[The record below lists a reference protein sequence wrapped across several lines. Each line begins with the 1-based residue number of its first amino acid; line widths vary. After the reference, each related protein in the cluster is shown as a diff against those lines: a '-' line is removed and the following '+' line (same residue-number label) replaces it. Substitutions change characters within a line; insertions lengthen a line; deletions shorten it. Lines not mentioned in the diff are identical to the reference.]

1 MLKTNL
7 SRSCKRR
14 IQRRIHVQRDV
25 AETVLG
31 VNQLY
36 NFDSGGEKGADS
48 YISSAQSRSLEFI
61 KGCVQELGSPGSV
74 DGSGALA
81 ALRVSDGYGGM
92 PVPSALGSFDPELVS
107 LPSGEVQPVS
117 LSSLIGENGQNAVEE
132 FIRSHVRSSGEA
144 ATHLQVEGPDQTYS
158 DPKFRNK
165 ATYAGFVKRLHV
177 LGLLEIRD
185 YPGHEEVGLFFV
197 KKKNDKLR
205 MILDCRR
212 SNHWFSEPE
221 PVKLT
226 TGESLRRIQVP
237 PDEKLYVCNADLAN
251 AFYTLSMP
259 EEIRD
264 YFCLKP
270 VCARDLG
277 LTEIGKKPVKPGQK
291 VFPRLAVLPMGWTW
305 ALYWCQRAHE
315 AVVERSGL
323 KSEERLQDFS
333 PVPRGNFWHV
343 QYVDNLHVMGTD
355 KSVVQSRFW
364 KAVRELQRCGLTV
377 HEEEECEDGAKV
389 LGWEYEIDGTFR
401 PSRSRVWRVRMA
413 IKEVLRRG
421 RMSGVQLEQLL
432 GHLTFISLGKREVLS
447 IFGDSYTFVKRHYHD
462 IAPIWKSVRKELLT
476 WCRVSP
482 LIVQDLRSEWSS
494 EISAVDASEW
504 GLGVTSTVVEV
515 AEVEKVGRYNER
527 WRFKDP
533 STSKPRSFVAKE
545 DEKTEIVY
553 LDEDAPEPPSKST
566 SFEAVPFE
574 FIKTKWQVVGRHQW
588 QRLEPM
594 PVLEARASLFAVRRL
609 MRKVDNLGKRHLI
622 LTDSLTA
629 ACAFSKGR
637 SQSHRMRTVV
647 QRVSALLLAG
657 GSSLVC
663 RWLPSE
669 WNPADSPSRGGW
681 KPSELVRKLDGDL
694 PQLERESQLA
704 EQGQADAEESNKTE
718 QENNRTFG
726 EGFAKKGS
734 TSDMGHRNG
743 REERPPKK
751 TTAGNQK
758 AESGQGRKGHGNAT
772 VILSHQCNF
781 EQVQR
786 TPQFVQTMDAES
798 WSKNDQDTA
807 QEDGHGDE
815 SIPGRAVQEGGG
827 PFDGQLRP
835 GCLDLFPP
843 SVERKGDDA
852 LEPSRTPGVEAF
864 VSPKKSDAC
873 ALRSRGPSFG
883 GGSGTR
889 FVGGGNRDAAK
900 LLFIPTSCRIPTTSS
915 VRHSQA
921 SPTFTPS
928 TSVLGGT
935 SEPYRV
941 GSTFKNKPMG
951 RGTELGP
958 EDSCAS
964 GSCYEQSAS
973 SSKPTKAR
981 LGLQCEVNRS
991 EQLHDGGVGGS
1002 RTEGAREAPPIPPP
1016 TRRCYSRDCQQVEAN
1031 NRSTT
1036 QRSMAVNPL
1045 IEKLREGRTVSPAFR
1060 PTGQNSTTAVHKGS
1074 RQSALKAPQPALSV
1088 PRALRFQ
1095 VFLEI
1100 FSGSGR
1106 LGRAVMKHC
1115 SLPVLL
1121 WDITYGTDY
1130 DLCVRKNQWKILEW
1144 IRCGAI
1150 AAGHLGTPCNS
1161 FSRARDQPGGP
1172 PPLRSDSKPLG
1183 LEGLRP
1189 GDEAKVRIGNVL
1201 MRFSVR
1207 IMLLALMLGLPFTL
1221 ENPRRSRL
1229 WICPPMLALLR
1240 RRNVS
1245 TVFVDFCMF
1254 NKPWKKPTT
1263 FAGVHVSFTRLQSY
1277 RCIGSKRGICL
1288 HSGKPH
1294 LPLSGQTS
1302 SREWLTKIA
1311 EPYPTG
1317 LCNGLAKVFL
1327 DAQLQL
1333 VARNFGSHIGI
1344 PF

>member
-1 MLKTNL
+1 
-7 SRSCKRR
+7 
-14 IQRRIHVQRDV
+14 
-25 AETVLG
+25 
-31 VNQLY
+31 
-36 NFDSGGEKGADS
+36 
-48 YISSAQSRSLEFI
+48 
-61 KGCVQELGSPGSV
+61 
-74 DGSGALA
+74 
-81 ALRVSDGYGGM
+81 
-92 PVPSALGSFDPELVS
+92 
-107 LPSGEVQPVS
+107 
-117 LSSLIGENGQNAVEE
+117 
-132 FIRSHVRSSGEA
+132 
-144 ATHLQVEGPDQTYS
+144 
-158 DPKFRNK
+158 
-165 ATYAGFVKRLHV
+165 
-177 LGLLEIRD
+177 
-185 YPGHEEVGLFFV
+185 
-197 KKKNDKLR
+197 
-205 MILDCRR
+205 
-212 SNHWFSEPE
+212 
-221 PVKLT
+221 
-226 TGESLRRIQVP
+226 
-237 PDEKLYVCNADLAN
+237 
-251 AFYTLSMP
+251 
-259 EEIRD
+259 
-264 YFCLKP
+264 
-270 VCARDLG
+270 
-277 LTEIGKKPVKPGQK
+277 
-291 VFPRLAVLPMGWTW
+291 
-305 ALYWCQRAHE
+305 
-315 AVVERSGL
+315 
-323 KSEERLQDFS
+323 
-333 PVPRGNFWHV
+333 
-343 QYVDNLHVMGTD
+343 
-355 KSVVQSRFW
+355 
-364 KAVRELQRCGLTV
+364 
-377 HEEEECEDGAKV
+377 
-389 LGWEYEIDGTFR
+389 
-401 PSRSRVWRVRMA
+401 MA

-462 IAPIWKSVRKELLT
+462 IAPTWKSVRKELLT

-609 MRKVDNLGKRHLI
+609 MRRVDNLGKRHLI
-622 LTDSLTA
+622 LTD
-629 ACAFSKGR
+629 R
-637 SQSHRMRTVV
+637 
-647 QRVSALLLAG
+647 
-657 GSSLVC
+657 
-663 RWLPSE
+663 
-669 WNPADSPSRGGW
+669 
-681 KPSELVRKLDGDL
+681 
-694 PQLERESQLA
+694 
-704 EQGQADAEESNKTE
+704 QADAEEPNKTE

-758 AESGQGRKGHGNAT
+758 AESGQGHKGLGNAT

-786 TPQFVQTMDAES
+786 TPQFVQTVDAGS

-815 SIPGRAVQEGGG
+815 SIPGRAVQEGEDLSTGSYALAALIFFHPQLIG
-827 PFDGQLRP
+827 KEMRPLNLQGLRGWRRLCPPRSRMPVPYEVVALLLVVALERGLWEVAIVMLLNFFLYLRP
-835 GCLDLFPP
+835 AQYQRLRVCDIVRPARR
-843 SVERKGDDA
+843 SHQA
-852 LEPSRTPGVEAF
+852 LQFWV
-864 VSPKKSDAC
+864 
-873 ALRSRGPSFG
+873 
-883 GGSGTR
+883 
-889 FVGGGNRDAAK
+889 
-900 LLFIPTSCRIPTTSS
+900 LLNP
-915 VRHSQA
+915 
-921 SPTFTPS
+921 
-928 TSVLGGT
+928 
-935 SEPYRV
+935 
-941 GSTFKNKPMG
+941 
-951 RGTELGP
+951 TELGVP
-958 EDSCAS
+958 SKTSQWDEALNLDLKIHAPLAPAMNKVLRLQNRPKQDLAFSVKSTEVNNFMMEVWED
-964 GSCYEQSAS
+964 
-973 SSKPTKAR
+973 
-981 LGLQCEVNRS
+981 LGLKELGKPHLYR
-991 EQLHDGGVGGS
+991 LRHGGA
-1002 RTEGAREAPPIPPP
+1002 THEI
-1016 TRRCYSRDCQQVEAN
+1016 AN
-1031 NRSTT
+1031 
-1036 QRSMAVNPL
+1036 
-1045 IEKLREGRTVSPAFR
+1045 KLRQTTEVQLRGRWQSIR
-1060 PTGQNSTTAVHKGS
+1060 SLKNYEKGGQNSTTAVHKGS

-1221 ENPRRSRL
+1221 ENPRRSPL

-1254 NKPWKKPTT
+1254 KKKPTT

-1288 HSGKPH
+1288 HYGKPH

-1302 SREWLTKIA
+1302 SGEWLTKIA

-1333 VARNFGSHIGI
+1333 VTKDTNAVCGMRSPEREPDACWKAGCEGDQVEKLRASSSTWPAPNLLAGDDGTLFGSGGLYWENYFQSEVQELRQLKWPIEFSRRKHVFKSGAVYEGEWMGSERSGLGLQVWPDGAYYKGFWKANMASGKGMFKHSNGVVYTGQWRQSQAHGLGI
-1344 PF
+1344 YHDVDGEWMDDFPGGLGEARWTDKSKYAGNFLRGARHGTGEYTWPDGSKFTGQFKNNRIDGKGTWSSITGDKYTGQWQLSLKHGLGRYELADGQVYTGHYVEGEKDGFGIFEWSNGMSYKGYWNAGHPAAVAAGTLVEAPNEGEGLKVETQLSENQLRRV